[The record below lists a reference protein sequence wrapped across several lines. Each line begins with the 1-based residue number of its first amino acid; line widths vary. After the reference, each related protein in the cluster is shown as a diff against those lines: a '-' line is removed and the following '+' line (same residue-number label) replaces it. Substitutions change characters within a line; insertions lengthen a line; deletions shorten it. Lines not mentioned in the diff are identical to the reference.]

1 MAKLNQNAR
10 VRAAAASRRAQ
21 ASVVSGG
28 APYGGTHF
36 TGAGY
41 DGAQLKYWRPA
52 LVSADRE
59 LLPERKSLVSRA
71 RESARNNTAV
81 ASAARRRVSSAVGAG
96 WQLAAQVDGAALGFT
111 PEETDAL
118 NRQIERQW
126 RSYANGHT
134 FQADAQRQLTFG
146 GLLRTVA
153 RSLFV
158 DGEAFAH
165 LVWSPREPCAK
176 WATRVDVIDTDRV
189 SNPDDR
195 MDEDLLRGGIELDQN
210 SRAPIAYHVR
220 ERHPYDVGVEFA
232 IPRWRRL
239 ERWTPWGRPNFLH
252 IYDRERPGQT
262 RGVTQLA
269 AALSTIKSLEKYS
282 QATLENA
289 VLNALLFSVIKSGA
303 GPKAVSEYFSAD
315 DLKEWGATRR
325 ARYGD
330 DNTIQLPGGV
340 QTLVLPPEDELE
352 VLTQSRDVG
361 SFEGYARTL
370 LRWVSAS
377 VGATYEEVAM
387 DYSTTNY
394 SSARAA
400 MIPAYA
406 ETLTSQ
412 TLVRDQFAQ
421 PVFVGWMEEAIEQE
435 HITLPANAPDYWDN
449 LESYTRCRWIAPGKG
464 YIDAPKEIQAEA
476 MEVENMFISRTEV
489 CANNGRDIRDVLA
502 DQKRELEL
510 MRDMGLE
517 PVAGGVTLAAAS
529 APIIEAGPDARP
541 SESAA

>member
-1 MAKLNQNAR
+1 MVKVKQNAAAK
-10 VRAAAASRRAQ
+10 AAAASRRAQ
-21 ASVVSGG
+21 ASVS
-28 APYGGTHF
+28 PLGGTHF
-36 TGAGY
+36 AGASY

-59 LLPERKSLVSRA
+59 ALPERKTLVSRA
-71 RESARNNTAV
+71 RDLARNNTAI
-81 ASAARRRVSSAVGAG
+81 ASATRRRLSSAVGAG
-96 WQLAAQVDGAALGFT
+96 WQLAAHVDGDALGFT

-118 NRQIERQW
+118 NSQIERQW
-126 RSYANGHT
+126 RAYANGHT

-146 GLLRTVA
+146 GLMRTAA

-158 DGEAFAH
+158 DGEAFGH
-165 LVWSPREPCAK
+165 LAWSPGEPCAK
-176 WATRVDVIDTDRV
+176 WATRLDIIDTDRV

-195 MDEDLLRGGIELDQN
+195 MDEDLLRGGIELDPQ

-232 IPRWRRL
+232 VPQWRRIP
-239 ERWTPWGRPNFLH
+239 RWTPWGRPNFLH

-269 AALSTIKSLEKYS
+269 AALGTMKSLEKYS

-289 VLNALLFSVIKSGA
+289 VLNALLLGVVKSGA
-303 GPKAVSEYFSAD
+303 GPNAVSENFDTEAMRAFH
-315 DLKEWGATRR
+315 ERR
-325 ARYGD
+325 MAHYGD
-330 DNTIQLPGGV
+330 DARITLEGGV
-340 QTLVLPPEDELE
+340 QLPVLPPEDELQ
-352 VLTQSRDVG
+352 LFTQSRDVG
-361 SFEGYARTL
+361 SFEAYARTL

-406 ETLTSQ
+406 ETQSTQ
-412 TLVRDQFAQ
+412 TVLRDQLVQ
-421 PVFVGWMEEAIEQE
+421 PTYVAWLEEAIEHE
-435 HITLPANAPDYWDN
+435 HVTLPAGAPDYWDN
-449 LESYTRCRWIAPGKG
+449 LESYTRARWIAPGKG

-476 MEVENMFISRTEV
+476 MEVENLFNTATSI
-489 CANNGRDIRDVLA
+489 CAANGRDIRDVLRER
-502 DQKRELEL
+502 KRELEL
-510 MRDMGLE
+510 MREMGLE
-517 PVAGGVTLAAAS
+517 PVSGGVTLAAAA
-529 APIIEAGPDARP
+529 APRVETGPDARA